1 MSVELTDVQKWVSV
15 ECPIFGVYSPSGEGK
30 TTFAATLF
38 DDDDY
43 WPVLYIDADEGVK
56 TIAKFANNKTI
67 CDYRSKSKR
76 PKGYTVFQWFANT
89 LKEARTSKH
98 KSVVIEGFTRF
109 RDNLVSDFLIENPE
123 HVEKARGIMTAYVKP
138 SQLCGALFGGV
149 SKIQDVRKRSNTG
162 IPVVFSLNTK
172 YERFEQKGKPAVE
185 YPVPNLSPNLT
196 QNIMGRADLF
206 AEMTREAGQK
216 MQIRP
221 YRTRL
226 NKYRKARNPAV
237 AKAIADMRDPNL
249 PDLLAKWASV
259 ELHQTEEV
267 AAWATDEDD
276 TPEDDTPEDTE
287 SNE

>member
-1 MSVELTDVQKWVSV
+1 MSVEPTDVQKWVRD

-56 TIAKFANNKTI
+56 TIAKFTNNKKI

-76 PKGYTVFQWFANT
+76 PKGHTVFQWFANT

-98 KSVVIEGFTRF
+98 KSIVIEGFTRF
-109 RDNLVSDFLIENPE
+109 RDNLVSDYLIDNPE
-123 HVEKARGIMTAYVKP
+123 HVEKPRGIMTAYAKP

-149 SKIQDVRKRSNTG
+149 SAIQDVRKRNGTGVPLTLSFNT
-162 IPVVFSLNTK
+162 S
-172 YERFEQKGKPAVE
+172 YARFEQKGQPTIE

-196 QNIMGRADLF
+196 QNIMGRSDLF

-216 MQIRP
+216 MRLRP
-221 YRTRL
+221 FRSKL
-226 NKYRKARNPAV
+226 NKYRKARNAAV
-237 AKAIADMRDPNL
+237 AKALADMRDPNL
-249 PDLLAKWASV
+249 PDLLSTWARV

-267 AAWATDEDD
+267 AAWATDDEDTD
-276 TPEDDTPEDTE
+276 TPED